1 VSELSL
7 DLGAENPR
15 LDGSIPLL
23 GAMHSESFDLI
34 GAFYACHFSTTV
46 LFLPAIF
53 NYQTALNFFHIKC
66 LFY

>member
-1 VSELSL
+1 M
-7 DLGAENPR
+7 G
-15 LDGSIPLL
+15 GT
-23 GAMHSESFDLI
+23 MHSESFDLI

>member
-1 VSELSL
+1 VSELSFEPGT
-7 DLGAENPR
+7 DSPC

-23 GAMHSESFDLI
+23 GTMHSESFDLI